1 MDKDPK
7 TYRITAHDLLFFG
20 TGRPFSME
28 DESWTL
34 GIFPPYPATLYGF
47 LRTIYFENKMDDLQY
62 ANDTNNPSKDPTK
75 DLKIL
80 DYHLELESK
89 EGIQHLYPLPNCFL
103 KAKKEE
109 VNLKSETKPEKLT
122 LEPVESIISNY
133 PFSHILKS
141 SEGKK
146 EGYGSLCF
154 VSQEDLQNFLN
165 GGEISKIIDLSKLM
179 ESEDRIS
186 ISKNK
191 QTGLAADG
199 KLFRV
204 QFADTTFKETE
215 ILKKIHF
222 NITISGLQSLPEKH
236 GRRLGGE
243 GKIAFLE
250 KLCNSENK
258 NKSEF
263 TQNTNPNVIYLQTP
277 CIIDSVEALDKK
289 LKPFGYKV
297 SCISNN
303 GFDDIGGWDMKENM
317 PKSMEAALPA
327 GSLIF
332 IKKNESWKEDESIKK
347 LKTLGNETKQGF
359 GKILLGTYKKP

>member
-1 MDKDPK
+1 MENDTIT

-89 EGIQHLYPLPNCFL
+89 EGTQYLYPLPNCFL
-103 KAKKEE
+103 KNKKKEE
-109 VNLKSETKPEKLT
+109 NAESETKPEKLE
-122 LEPVESIISNY
+122 LEPTTDIISNY
-133 PFSHILKS
+133 PFTHILKS
-141 SEGKK
+141 SKGKK
-146 EGYGSLCF
+146 EGYGPLCF
-154 VSQEDLQNFLN
+154 IKENDLQNFLN
-165 GGEISKIIDLSKLM
+165 GKDISEVVDLSKLM
-179 ESEDRIS
+179 KSEDRIS
-186 ISKNK
+186 ISKNRY
-191 QTGLAADG
+191 TGLAEDG

-204 QFADTTFKETE
+204 QFADTTFDIKGV
-215 ILKKIHF
+215 LNKIHF
-222 NITISGLQSLPEKH
+222 NITISGLQLPEISH

-250 KLCNSENK
+250 KLDKSK
-258 NKSEF
+258 N
-263 TQNTNPNVIYLQTP
+263 NVIIDFITNENPTVIYIQTS
-277 CIIDSVEALDKK
+277 CIVNSIDDINAELNES
-289 LKPFGYKV
+289 GYEV

-303 GFDDIGGWDMKENM
+303 DFDDIGGWDIQKKM
-317 PKSMEAALPA
+317 PKKMEPALPA
-327 GSLIF
+327 GSLVF
-332 IKKNESWKEDESIKK
+332 IEKNGSWKDDETIKK
-347 LKTLGNETKQGF
+347 LKTLGNETKRGF
-359 GKILLGTYKKP
+359 GKILLGTY